1 MNREPMLWLDSQ
13 DASHPEARVS
23 WLAQKA
29 DVILRY
35 AQGVATVDAGGERH
49 VWQCDG
55 FTALARARATW
66 PGWWAGYLG
75 YDLKNDGEALTSENP
90 DPVGLPDLVFMRW
103 TDVRTFAAGGALP
116 FEVGSAMVSAP
127 EPELTQSVYVEA
139 IRAAKRHIEEG
150 DIYEINLSHPIVAR
164 VEGDARAVYAAMRDA
179 GPVPFGAYM
188 EWDGVGVCCA
198 SPERFV
204 SKEGR
209 ALRSDP
215 IKGTTGRGATPELD
229 DTLRGELLA
238 SEKNRAENLMIVDLV
253 RHDFSRVCV
262 PGSVKV
268 ERLFDIQT
276 FRTVHQMVS
285 TVVGRLQEDVSVE
298 TVLAA
303 CFPMGSMT
311 GAPKIRAM
319 QLIETLETWKRGIY
333 SGAIGYIAE
342 SGDFSFNVVIRSAV
356 IRDGRLTYGVGGAI
370 TSDSDPEAEWEETFV
385 KSKALTQAIPL
396 LKV

>member
-1 MNREPMLWLDSQ
+1 MSREPMLWLDSQ
-13 DASHPEARVS
+13 DATHPEARVS
-23 WLAQKA
+23 WLARRA

-35 AQGVATVDAGGERH
+35 ASGVATVDAGGERH
-49 VWQCDG
+49 VWRTDA
-55 FTALARARATW
+55 FTALARARAEW
-66 PGWWAGYLG
+66 PGWWGGYLG
-75 YDLKNDGEALTSENP
+75 YDLKNDVEDLRSENP
-90 DPVGLPDLVFMRW
+90 DPVGAPDLVFMRW
-103 TDVRTFAAGGALP
+103 TDVTSHDAGCPLP
-116 FEVGSAMVSAP
+116 FEVGKAAVSEP
-127 EPELTQSVYVEA
+127 EPMITQEAYEAA
-139 IRAAKRHIEEG
+139 IRTAKRHIEEG
-150 DIYEINLSHPIVAR
+150 DIYEINLSHPIVAG
-164 VEGDARAVYAAMRDA
+164 VTGDARAVYAAMRDA

-215 IKGTTGRGATPELD
+215 IKGTVGRGATPELD
-229 DTLRGELLA
+229 HTLRGELLA

-268 ERLFDIQT
+268 DRLFDIQT

-285 TVVGRLQEDVSVE
+285 TVTGTLREDIGVE
-298 TVLAA
+298 AVLAA

-319 QLIETLETWKRGIY
+319 QLIEELETWKRGIY
-333 SGAIGYIAE
+333 SGAIGFITE
-342 SGDFSFNVVIRSAV
+342 TGDFSFNVVIRSAV
-356 IRDGRLTYGVGGAI
+356 IQHGKLTYGVGGAI
-370 TSDSDPEAEWEETFV
+370 TSDSDPKSEWEETLV
-385 KSKALTQAIPL
+385 KARALVNAIPY
-396 LKV
+396 LKM

>member
-1 MNREPMLWLDSQ
+1 MSREPMLWLDSQ
-13 DASHPEARVS
+13 DASHPEARAS
-23 WLAQKA
+23 WHARHA

-49 VWQCDG
+49 VWNCDG
-55 FTALARARATW
+55 FTALARARLTW
-66 PGWWAGYLG
+66 PGWWGGYLG
-75 YDLKNDGEALTSENP
+75 YDLKNDVEDLRSENP
-90 DPVGLPDLVFMRW
+90 DPVGAPDLVFMRW
-103 TDVRTFAAGGALP
+103 TDVSPFAAGGSLP
-116 FEVGSAMVSAP
+116 FEVGRAVVSAP
-127 EPELTQSVYVEA
+127 EPMITKEAYEAA
-139 IRAAKRHIEEG
+139 IRTAKRHIEEG
-150 DIYEINLSHPIVAR
+150 DIYEINLSHPMVAG
-164 VEGDARAVYAAMRDA
+164 VEGDARAVYAAMRDV
-179 GPVPFGAYM
+179 GPVPFAAYM
-188 EWDGVGVCCA
+188 EWDGAGVCCA

-215 IKGTTGRGATPELD
+215 IKGTTGRGATPEHD
-229 DTLRGELLA
+229 ETLRGELLA

-268 ERLFDIQT
+268 DRLFDIQT

-285 TVVGRLQEDVSVE
+285 TVTGLLQDDISVE
-298 TVLAA
+298 DVLAA

-319 QLIETLETWKRGIY
+319 QLIEELETWRRGIY
-333 SGAIGYIAE
+333 SGAIGYITE
-342 SGDFSFNVVIRSAV
+342 TGDFSFNVVIRSAV
-356 IRDGRLTYGVGGAI
+356 IRNGTLTYGVGGAI
-370 TSDSDPEAEWEETFV
+370 TSDSDPEAEWEETLI
-385 KSKALTQAIPL
+385 KARALVHAIPH

>member
-1 MNREPMLWLDSQ
+1 MLWLDSQ
-13 DASHPEARVS
+13 DASHPAARVS
-23 WLAQKA
+23 WLAQHA

-49 VWQCDG
+49 VWTCDG
-55 FTALARARATW
+55 FTALARARAAW

-75 YDLKNDGEALTSENP
+75 YDLKNDLEDLMSRNP
-90 DPVGLPDLVFMRW
+90 DPVGAPDLVFMRW
-103 TDVRTFAAGGALP
+103 TEVRCVAASSSLP
-116 FEVGSAMVSAP
+116 FDVGQAAVS
-127 EPELTQSVYVEA
+127 EPKPMLTRDAYVEA

-150 DIYEINLSHPIVAR
+150 DIYEINLSHPMAAQ
-164 VEGDARAVYAAMRDA
+164 VEGDARAVYAAMREV
-179 GPVPFGAYM
+179 GPVPFAAYM
-188 EWDGVGVCCA
+188 EFDGIGVCCA

-215 IKGTTGRGATPELD
+215 IKGTTGRGATPERD
-229 DTLRGELLA
+229 ETLRGELLA

-253 RHDFSRVCV
+253 RHDFSRVCI

-268 ERLFDIQT
+268 DRLFEIQT

-285 TVVGRLQEDVSVE
+285 TVVGELQDNVSVE
-298 TVLAA
+298 AVLAA

-319 QLIETLETWKRGIY
+319 QLIEELETWKRGIY
-333 SGAIGYIAE
+333 SGAIGFITE

-356 IRDGRLTYGVGGAI
+356 IRNGHLTYGVGGAI
-370 TSDSDPEAEWEETFV
+370 TSDSDPETEWEETLI
-385 KSKALTQAIPL
+385 KARALVHAIPH
-396 LKV
+396 LKM

>member
-1 MNREPMLWLDSQ
+1 MSRNPILWLDSQ

-23 WLAQKA
+23 WLAQGA

-35 AQGVATVDAGGERH
+35 AQGVATVDADGERH
-49 VWQCDG
+49 VWHTDG
-55 FTALARARATW
+55 FSALARARSTW
-66 PGWWAGYLG
+66 PGWWGGYLG
-75 YDLKNDGEALTSENP
+75 YDLKNDLEDLRSQNP
-90 DPVGLPDLVFMRW
+90 DPVGAPDLVFMRW
-103 TDVRTFAAGGALP
+103 TDVRSFAAGCPLP
-116 FEVGSAMVSAP
+116 FDVGRAEVSSP
-127 EPELTQSVYVEA
+127 EPMITKEAYEAA
-139 IRAAKRHIEEG
+139 IRTSKRHIEEG
-150 DIYEINLSHPIVAR
+150 DIYEINLSHPIVAG

-188 EWDGVGVCCA
+188 EWDGAGVCCA

-215 IKGTTGRGATPELD
+215 IKGTTGRGATPEHD
-229 DTLRGELLA
+229 ETLRGELLA

-268 ERLFDIQT
+268 DRLFDIQT

-285 TVVGRLQEDVSVE
+285 TVVGLLREDVGVE
-298 TVLAA
+298 AVLAA

-319 QLIETLETWKRGIY
+319 QLIEELETWKRGIY
-333 SGAIGYIAE
+333 SGAIGYITE
-342 SGDFSFNVVIRSAV
+342 TGDFSFNVVIRSAV
-356 IRDGRLTYGVGGAI
+356 IRDGTLTYGVGGAI
-370 TSDSDPEAEWEETFV
+370 TSDSDPEAEWEETMV
-385 KSKALTQAIPL
+385 KARALVHAIPH